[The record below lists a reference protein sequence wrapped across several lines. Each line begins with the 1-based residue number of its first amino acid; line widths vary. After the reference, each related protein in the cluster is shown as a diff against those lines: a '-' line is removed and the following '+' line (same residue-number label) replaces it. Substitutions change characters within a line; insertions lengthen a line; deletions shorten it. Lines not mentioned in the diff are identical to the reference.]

1 MTIKKPDLSRAFY
14 IYDQI
19 RRVGYGGLKSQVGW
33 APSRAVTVY
42 WPQRCVYVVEGAC
55 YYNGSLYIP
64 QKHFSGQTF
73 DNDVLL
79 HEFGHFVMSE
89 VYGNNNYVVYACPG
103 FAHFLNAHET
113 KRCAWSEGWATF
125 LQAMLQGAPDYV
137 DNVSRIEVD
146 LEFPTPGLHL
156 PPPADPP
163 VSNADNETA
172 VAAIL
177 WDIYDGIDAATEP
190 ADRLSDGVNGPDGNG
205 IWYLLSHARPG
216 NFPPLDF
223 SDNPPNI
230 ETFWDEW
237 IAHHESASGRIACIF
252 YNYLAFLSEKTPLPH
267 GFCPDTLEA
276 SYYNDS
282 PAPYQIGGPI
292 TWPTFTSFVLTRP
305 ESCVAFETNTT
316 PPAPG
321 VNGTFWS
328 ARWQGLLLVPSNG
341 DYIFHFDRL
350 DDGARLY
357 MDGNET
363 PVLESWLVQGP
374 HSYSSLP
381 LYLKAGLHTLK
392 LEYAQGPAWQ
402 AGLYL
407 GWESLPL
414 FGKEIIN
421 PVMSVGI
428 CSYPPGMQSQT
439 IEIPQSVETPTWQPT
454 GTPTSP

>member
-1 MTIKKPDLSRAFY
+1 M
-14 IYDQI
+14 
-19 RRVGYGGLKSQVGW
+19 
-33 APSRAVTVY
+33 
-42 WPQRCVYVVEGAC
+42 
-55 YYNGSLYIP
+55 SLA
-64 QKHFSGQTF
+64 
-73 DNDVLL
+73 
-79 HEFGHFVMSE
+79 E
-89 VYGNNNYVVYACPG
+89 
-103 FAHFLNAHET
+103 
-113 KRCAWSEGWATF
+113 
-125 LQAMLQGAPDYV
+125 
-137 DNVSRIEVD
+137 
-146 LEFPTPGLHL
+146 
-156 PPPADPP
+156 
-163 VSNADNETA
+163 
-172 VAAIL
+172 
-177 WDIYDGIDAATEP
+177 
-190 ADRLSDGVNGPDGNG
+190 
-205 IWYLLSHARPG
+205 PG

-237 IAHHESASGRIACIF
+237 VAHRESASGRTACIF
-252 YNYLAFLSEKTPLPH
+252 YNYLAFLNEKAPLPH

-305 ESCVAFETNTT
+305 ESCVAFETNTN

-402 AGLYL
+402 ASLYL
-407 GWESLPL
+407 GWEYLPL

-421 PVMSVGI
+421 PVMSMGI